1 MSSKYMVNWAL
12 SGFRSLEHKAG
23 DVIEAVEHEA
33 EEIATLVKTGVLT
46 LIKKVKGAGD
56 EIDTATA
63 STDDLVAYTK
73 DKFGFELDPSLSKD
87 AMLAEIASLE
97 IGEGESDDSADTS
110 TDLSKKTRPE
120 LVAYAKEQFNY
131 DLKGN
136 LSKDAMLAEIAS
148 LEKK

>member
-46 LIKKVKGAGD
+46 LIKKVEGAGD

-73 DKFGFELDPSLSKD
+73 EKFGFELDPSLSKD

-97 IGEGESDDSADTS
+97 SGDGSSEESTGAP
-110 TDLSKKTRPE
+110 TDLSTLTKVQ
-120 LVAYAKEQFNY
+120 LVAYAKDHFNY
-131 DLKGN
+131 DLKPN